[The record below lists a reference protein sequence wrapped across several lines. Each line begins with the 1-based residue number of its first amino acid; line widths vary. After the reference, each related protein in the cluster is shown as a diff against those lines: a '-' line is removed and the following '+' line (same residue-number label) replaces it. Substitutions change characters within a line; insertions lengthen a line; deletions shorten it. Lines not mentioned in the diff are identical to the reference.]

1 MYLNQKGV
9 QITQTKNCL
18 FELEKL
24 KIIGCDTETIGTFY
38 DGDVY
43 TLQLGNKHNQYVID
57 CDSTDIADY
66 KELLERED
74 KTFLFHNSKYDLC
87 FFYAKGIRPKNIV
100 DTFLNECI
108 LTTGMENRELG
119 LKSVAYKYCG
129 AMLDKSI
136 RGKINQLGLVP
147 EVVDY
152 AAEDVVWLES
162 IAEKQ
167 FEEMQ
172 RLELL
177 EVAEL
182 ENEVVK
188 CFAEMEYN
196 GFKLD
201 VKMWHDVLEITKQ
214 EVKQRVAVLDD
225 YVMKNSKLQRM
236 ARISM
241 QQTLFG
247 VETRAVNI
255 NYNSPAQVKRMF
267 EAVGV
272 PLASTSEDAI
282 SEIAHRTPLASYILD
297 IREKQSQVSKYGLK
311 FLKYVQKDG
320 KTHTSFWQILET
332 GRVSSKDPNMQNL
345 PAKTKHRN
353 CFIATEGWSLCFADY
368 SGQELILMAED
379 AKEKVWIDATL
390 NGYDL
395 HSMTA
400 ELVFGDDW
408 RKATE
413 PGCIFAES
421 KLKCNCKGHML
432 MRDQAKTVTYG
443 LGYGAGPPKIGKTLK
458 ISVQRAKEIINR
470 YFARLSTVDKYL
482 KSVHNF
488 ALKNFIVRTFRPY
501 RRIRFFEKTT
511 DERELASIKRQAGNT
526 RIQGTGADMMKL
538 ALVELMRVRDSN
550 NYPVKFILQVH
561 DEAITEVRDDFAEEW
576 KQIKSD
582 VMVQVSKKF
591 LNILT
596 IPVDAKLSKYWKK

>member
-1 MYLNQKGV
+1 M
-9 QITQTKNCL
+9 
-18 FELEKL
+18 EKL
-24 KIIGCDTETIGTFY
+24 DIIGCDTETIGTFY
-38 DGDVY
+38 DGSVY

-57 CDSTDIADY
+57 CDSTDIQDY
-66 KELLERED
+66 KPLLERKD
-74 KTFLFHNSKYDLC
+74 KTFLFHNAKYDLC
-87 FFYAKGIRPKNIV
+87 FFYANGIRPQNIV

-162 IAEKQ
+162 IVEKQ

-201 VKMWHDVLEITKQ
+201 TKMWYEVLEITKQ
-214 EVKQRVAVLDD
+214 EAKQRVAELDE
-225 YVMKNSKLQRM
+225 YVMKNPKLQRM

-247 VETRAVNI
+247 VETRAVNL

-272 PLASTSEDAI
+272 PIASTSEDTI
-282 SEIAHRTPLASYILD
+282 SEVAHRTPLAQYILN
-297 IREKQSQVSKYGLK
+297 IREKQSQISKYGAK
-311 FLKYVQKDG
+311 FLNVVRKDG

-353 CFIATEGWSLCFADY
+353 CFIAEDGWTLCFADY

-413 PGCIFAES
+413 SGCVFAES
-421 KLKCNCKGHML
+421 KLKCKCKGHML

-443 LGYGAGPPKIGKTLK
+443 LGYGAGANKIGRTLK
-458 ISVQRAKEIINR
+458 ISIPQAKEIINR
-470 YFARLSTVDKYL
+470 YFKRLSTVDKYL

-538 ALVELMRVRDSN
+538 ALVELLKVRDSN

-576 KQIKSD
+576 KQIKTD
-582 VMVQVSKKF
+582 VMVKVSKKF

-596 IPVDAKLSKYWKK
+596 IPVDAKLSKNWIK